1 MLKLRH
7 NISTVFSA
15 LYVTVF
21 FFFSLITKSG
31 FNGTGKLE
39 QPAVYLN
46 ELTPNIHVIARDEN
60 AHSCAYF
67 FFFTKKHYILM
78 ESMAKDAAF

>member
-21 FFFSLITKSG
+21 FFFFLITKSG
-31 FNGTGKLE
+31 FNRTGKLE

-46 ELTPNIHVIARDEN
+46 ELTPNIHIIARDEN

-67 FFFTKKHYILM
+67 FFYKEALYFDGKHG
-78 ESMAKDAAF
+78 